1 LTDAEASLTVWI
13 YFSPFIIGDG
23 TVLQFDLFFENFCS
37 KEEVKKINILDKQL
51 FVLNQASKGV
61 KYCSN
66 IQSVRVELLLANI
79 LS

>member
-1 LTDAEASLTVWI
+1 VQQGRSEKYQHFGQTA
-13 YFSPFIIGDG
+13 
-23 TVLQFDLFFENFCS
+23 
-37 KEEVKKINILDKQL
+37 
-51 FVLNQASKGV
+51 VLNQTSEGV